1 MIKSNNPHLAGGEQ
15 EYTRTILSGC
25 PMDYPT
31 LPIGFQTGDPLDG
44 SGIFFWRGELAV
56 ATRLAVFPSAHQI
69 AISPGRPRSGDGPR
83 GGHRGWSLGAG
94 RERVPFRRAVAERCG
109 GARGSAVHLGERESP
124 RIGPFVVQ
132 GCQNGPSNLQ
142 VNCEDGGVSTG
153 SKRFQIGPAWIAVDL
168 LVVGTGPVARSSVG
182 SKW

>member
-1 MIKSNNPHLAGGEQ
+1 MCLKGRRDWNTKGF
-15 EYTRTILSGC
+15 RVTIPISSFKTVATT
-25 PMDYPT
+25 PT
-31 LPIGFQTGDPLDG
+31 LTSTHQAGAPPGQRIVLHLSD
-44 SGIFFWRGELAV
+44 AV
-56 ATRLAVFPSAHQI
+56 VTLYV
-69 AISPGRPRSGDGPR
+69 
-83 GGHRGWSLGAG
+83 
-94 RERVPFRRAVAERCG
+94 E
-109 GARGSAVHLGERESP
+109 VHLGERESP